1 MQAGAHVSLSHQ
13 SLRVRDRLVIP
24 TPYARSAEEPNRGPH
39 PLADGSLRATWDRA
53 PTILTAEIKRLLFVV
68 GAYRFS
74 VRPAAHR
81 NGQKFSGSCQG
92 LDGMA
97 PDHPIVAPRDPHL
110 LGDALALFNR
120 CEVVPVRHRVIVPNP
135 EPSDIHPCAHL
146 VMRPMARR
154 APLPTRPV
162 RRAES

>member
-13 SLRVRDRLVIP
+13 SLRLRDRLVIP

-53 PTILTAEIKRLLFVV
+53 PTILTAIKRLLFVV

-74 VRPAAHR
+74 VRPAVHR
-81 NGQKFSGSCQG
+81 NGQKFSGSCQR
-92 LDGMA
+92 LDGVA

-110 LGDALALFNR
+110 LGDDQALFSR

-135 EPSDIHPCAHL
+135 EPSDIHPCAHW
-146 VMRPMARR
+146 VMCPMARR
-154 APLPTRPV
+154 ALRYQPDR
-162 RRAES
+162 